1 MNKIIVYLVIA
12 SIMLSGCMNCLV
24 RFPTTSPK
32 IEACYECTQT
42 MAAFVIAG
50 SFPQIVSECSSDDG
64 FKWYNI
70 FTVPLIGLPC
80 LADTCIEACIDT
92 VCLPADYLIIRA
104 REKKD

>member
-12 SIMLSGCMNCLV
+12 SIMFSGCMNCLV

-50 SFPQIVSECSSDDG
+50 SFPQLMSGCGGGLE
-64 FKWYNI
+64 WYNI
-70 FTVPLIGLPC
+70 FTVPFIGHC
-80 LADTCIEACIDT
+80 LCYI
-92 VCLPADYLIIRA
+92 YIIKNSNQLSER
-104 REKKD
+104 RQR

>member
-12 SIMLSGCMNCLV
+12 SIMFSGCMNCFV
-24 RFPTTSPK
+24 RFPTTCPE

-42 MAAFVIAG
+42 MAALSIVG
-50 SFPQIVSECSSDDG
+50 SFPQIMSGCPSDDG

-80 LADTCIEACIDT
+80 LADTCIEACVDT
-92 VCLPADYLIIRA
+92 VCLPADYLIIRS

>member
-1 MNKIIVYLVIA
+1 MKKALAIVYLVIA
-12 SIMLSGCMNCLV
+12 SIMFSGCMNCIV

-50 SFPQIVSECSSDDG
+50 SFPQLMSGCGGG
-64 FKWYNI
+64 FEWYNL
-70 FTVPLIGLPC
+70 FTVPLIGLPF
-80 LADTCIEACIDT
+80 LADTCIEACVDT

>member
-12 SIMLSGCMNCLV
+12 SIMFSGCMNCLV
-24 RFPTTSPK
+24 RFPTTHPK

-42 MAAFVIAG
+42 MAAFVIVG
-50 SFPQIVSECSSDDG
+50 SFPQIMSGGGG
-64 FKWYNI
+64 FKWYNL

-80 LADTCIEACIDT
+80 LADTCIEACVDT

-104 REKKD
+104 RGKKD